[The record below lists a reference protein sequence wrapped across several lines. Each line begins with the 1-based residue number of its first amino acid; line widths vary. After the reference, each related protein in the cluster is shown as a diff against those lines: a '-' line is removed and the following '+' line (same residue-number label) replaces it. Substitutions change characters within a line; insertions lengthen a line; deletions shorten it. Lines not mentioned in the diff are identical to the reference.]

1 MGKVPKAIV
10 EFDRALG
17 HDWVAHLSERQ
28 LLDLGQIVAGTDYA
42 VAHYLHP
49 WHPKFFGQRD
59 LLERAVRRELAR
71 RPTDIRLLEV
81 IEALCSDL
89 GTPEQAGSGVATA
102 VLAAY
107 EELRGILLA
116 LGDNHL
122 DRFMREI
129 AYNFVDV
136 AEVGDEFLAEWGYC
150 VRSEEDEVAE
160 ENADVVTARI
170 ADTRARL
177 AVAGA
182 EALLDIV
189 WRIEE
194 HCKSDYVPRS
204 AVLLASSWPLGA

>member
-1 MGKVPKAIV
+1 MGKVPKAMV

-17 HDWVAHLSERQ
+17 HEWTVRLPERQ
-28 LLDLGQIVAGTDYA
+28 LLDLGQMVAGTDYA

-71 RPTDIRLLEV
+71 RPIDTGLLEV
-81 IEALCSDL
+81 IEHLRSDL
-89 GTPEQAGSGVATA
+89 LAPGQPALGAAAA

-107 EELRGILLA
+107 EGLRGILLA
-116 LGDNHL
+116 LEDDDL

-129 AYNFVDV
+129 AYNFVEV
-136 AEVGDEFLAEWGYC
+136 AEKGDEFLAEWGYC
-150 VRSEEDEVAE
+150 VRSEEDEVVE
-160 ENADVVTARI
+160 ENADVMTTRI
-170 ADTRARL
+170 TDTRARL

-189 WRIEE
+189 WRIKE
-194 HCKSDYVPRS
+194 HWNSDHVPAS
-204 AVLLASSWPLGA
+204 AVSIASTWPLDS